1 MRRRSV
7 LLLAFVV
14 LAVGGIVLPSIGEQ
28 QSSGSTRITHVVVNG
43 GKPVVLWGK
52 EGATVS
58 FAITA
63 EDKSGIKSVDKIG
76 VWGSNY
82 GVLRPTA
89 ASCVAKNRT
98 VSVCTGSFTVN
109 LADHDVYDNMAGRW
123 YVQATATAND
133 GDRFE
138 SDTAGKFFIKKAGY
152 ATLTGTQPTASPG
165 TLLDIE
171 GQLMQPNWKTWLWVW
186 NPYQPVQLRF
196 KAAGGS
202 AWRIVARTKTDSH
215 GYMRAETKA
224 TTTGTYAWYF
234 AGKDW
239 SVPVTSAA
247 AQVSVG

>member
-7 LLLAFVV
+7 LLLASGV
-14 LAVGGIVLPSIGEQ
+14 LAVGGIVLPSIGEK
-28 QSSGSTRITHVVVNG
+28 QSSGSTRITRVVVNE
-43 GKPVVLWGK
+43 GKPVVLKGK
-52 EGATVS
+52 DSATVR

-63 EDKSGIKSVDKIG
+63 EDKSGIRSVDKIG

-89 ASCVAKNRT
+89 APCVARSKT
-98 VSVCTGSFTVN
+98 VSVCTGSFTVS
-109 LADHDVYDNMAGRW
+109 LANHDVYDNMAGEW

-138 SDTAGKFFIKKAGY
+138 SDTAGKFFIKKDGY
-152 ATLTGTQPTASPG
+152 ATLTGTQSTASPG
-165 TLLDIE
+165 TVLDIE
-171 GQLMQPNWKTWLWVW
+171 GQLMQPDWKTWLWEW
-186 NPYQPVQLRF
+186 NPAQPVQLRF
-196 KAAGGS
+196 KAAGS
-202 AWRIVARTKTDSH
+202 STWQIVARTKTDAR
-215 GYMRAETKA
+215 GFMRAETKA
-224 TTTGTYAWYF
+224 TTTGTYAWYY

>member
-7 LLLAFVV
+7 LLLASGV
-14 LAVGGIVLPSIGEQ
+14 LAVGGIVLPSIGEK
-28 QSSGSTRITHVVVNG
+28 QSSGSTRITHVVVNE
-43 GKPVVLWGK
+43 GKPVVLKGK
-52 EGATVS
+52 ESATVS
-58 FAITA
+58 FAVTA
-63 EDKSGIKSVDKIG
+63 EDKSGIRSVDKIG
-76 VWGSNY
+76 VWGGNY

-89 ASCVAKNRT
+89 APCVAKSKT

-109 LADHDVYDNMAGRW
+109 LANHDVYDNMAGEW

-138 SDTAGKFFIKKAGY
+138 SDTAGKFFIKKDGY
-152 ATLTGTQPTASPG
+152 ATLTGTQSTASPG

-186 NPYQPVQLRF
+186 NPSQPVQLRF
-196 KAAGGS
+196 KAAGS
-202 AWRIVARTKTDSH
+202 STWQIVARTKTDAR
-215 GYMRAETKA
+215 GFMRAETKA
-224 TTTGTYAWYF
+224 TTTGTYAWYY

>member
-7 LLLAFVV
+7 LLLASGV

-28 QSSGSTRITHVVVNG
+28 QSSGSTRITHVVVNEG
-43 GKPVVLWGK
+43 QPVVLKGTD
-52 EGATVS
+52 ATTVT

-63 EDKSGIKSVDKIG
+63 EDKSGIRSVDKIG

-82 GVLRPTA
+82 GVLRPTPA
-89 ASCVAKNRT
+89 PCVAKSRT
-98 VSVCTGSFTVN
+98 VSVCTGSFTVD
-109 LADHDVYDNMAGRW
+109 LAKHDIYDNMAGQW

-138 SDTAGKFFIKKAGY
+138 SDTAGKFFIKKDGY
-152 ATLTGTQPTASPG
+152 ATLTGTQSSATAG
-165 TLLDIE
+165 TVLDIE
-171 GQLMQPNWKTWLWVW
+171 GQLMQPDWKTGLWAW
-186 NPYQPVQLRF
+186 NPGQPVQLRF

-202 AWRIVARTKTDSH
+202 TWQTVARTRTDSH

-224 TTTGTYAWYF
+224 TTTGTYAWYY

-239 SVPVTSAA
+239 SVPVTSTA